1 MEFPDLNDYTIRRKK
16 RGAGTYKSGPYYKPD
31 LPPLKKPA
39 EGFAF
44 KLPDNQEDKPPEL
57 FHKQTTFW
65 ALKRQKWFCAHCG
78 ILLRYSDMSNWTG
91 PIAEFKRDPKDNEKV
106 IGLCPEC
113 FKK

>member
-1 MEFPDLNDYTIRRKK
+1 MELPSDKNDYTRRRKK
-16 RGAGTYKSGPYYKPD
+16 RGKGTYKSGPYADLK
-31 LPPLKKPA
+31 LPPPNKGNF
-39 EGFAF
+39 EF

-78 ILLRYSDMSNWTG
+78 MLLRYSDMSNWTG
-91 PIAEFKRDPKDNEKV
+91 PIAEFKRDPKDNENV